1 MSYKDKYKLRDEMY
15 GANIRDIRVNVS
27 EQHLNSVFKE
37 SPVYYQV
44 VDIESNDKY
53 DLQITDNSDAKD
65 TKDFIAP
72 FHSSIIAGR
81 TVEWK
86 NDKWIVIHYDEN
98 SEVYKSGILRK
109 CLSTLKWI
117 DSVGDVQETWFTYT
131 TTALSN
137 FGIQDGKIINLD
149 NERRQLTIQNN
160 EHTSPF
166 AKGRRFIFDDR
177 AWKISAIDRLEDNLI
192 YLVLDA
198 DAIDPSKDNVELRIA
213 DYIKPNYSI
222 QLDQTSISLK
232 VGDTLIPSVTITNN
246 GTPLPSP
253 TFSFV
258 SSDSNICTVDEQGLI
273 AGISDGQAT
282 VTVEY
287 KEVYATIDVTVSAVE
302 SHNYSV
308 IINGDSTITKT
319 KSKPYSYVFYDNGTE
334 VSISGLFR
342 LTDLNGNP
350 TSSAAITSQLGNSCT
365 VRGDL
370 LGYVLLHIV
379 SDDGLISSSKQIQI
393 KSAI

>member
-27 EQHLNSVFKE
+27 EQNLNSVFKE

-44 VDIESNDKY
+44 VDVDSNDKY

-109 CLSTLKWI
+109 CLSTLKWL
-117 DSVGDVQETWFTYT
+117 DSAGDVQETWFTYT

-160 EHTSPF
+160 THTSLF
-166 AKGRRFIFDDR
+166 TKGRRFVFDGR

-213 DYIKPNYSI
+213 DYVKPNYSI
-222 QLDQTSISLK
+222 QLDQTNISLK
-232 VGDTLIPSVTITNN
+232 VGDTFIPSVTVTNN
-246 GTPLPSP
+246 GTPLLSP
-253 TFSFV
+253 TLSFV
-258 SSDSNICTVDEQGLI
+258 SSDPDICTVDELGLI
-273 AGISDGQAT
+273 TGISDGQAT
-282 VTVEY
+282 VTVGY
-287 KEVYATIDVTVSAVE
+287 KDVYMIIEVTISVVE

-308 IINGDSTITKT
+308 MINGDTTITKS
-319 KSKPYSYVFYDNGTE
+319 KSKSYNCVFCDNGTE
-334 VSISGLFR
+334 VHISGLFR
-342 LTDLNGNP
+342 LTDLNGNS
-350 TSSAAITSQLGNSCT
+350 TSSAIITSQSNNACS
-365 VRGDL
+365 VRGDSI
-370 LGYVLLHIV
+370 GYVLLHV
-379 SDDGLISSSKQIQI
+379 ESDDGLISSSKQIQI